1 LSRARPGAERLGLF
15 GGTFDPPHV
24 GHLAAAAACRSE
36 LELDRV
42 LLVVANEPWQK
53 VADRVPSPARLRL
66 EMVRAAVDGWPG
78 LQASAVEIRRGG
90 PSYTIDT
97 VEELR
102 RGSPGAPPELMVLI
116 GSDLVPTLPS
126 WHRSEDLRHAV
137 DLGVVVRPGADPP
150 SVPAGWRWHS
160 VVGPSLDISSSA
172 VRTALAR
179 GLRVDDMVPDAVI
192 RCIRRQA
199 LYAGGG

>member
-1 LSRARPGAERLGLF
+1 LSPARPGAERLGLF
-15 GGTFDPPHV
+15 GGTFDPPHL
-24 GHLAAAAACRSE
+24 GHLAAAAACRTE
-36 LELDRV
+36 LGLDRV

-53 VADRVPSPARLRL
+53 VVDRVPSPAGVRL
-66 EMVRAAVDGWPG
+66 EMVQAAVEGWPG
-78 LQASAVEIRRGG
+78 LEASAVEIRRGG

-102 RGSPGAPPELMVLI
+102 RGSVDMPPELVVLI

-137 DLGVVVRPGADPP
+137 ELGVVARPRADPP
-150 SVPAGWRWHS
+150 SIPAGWRWRR
-160 VVGPSLDISSSA
+160 VAGPSLDVSSSA
-172 VRTALAR
+172 VRSALVR
-179 GLRVDDMVPDAVI
+179 GLPVDGMVPCAVI
-192 RCIRRQA
+192 NCIRRQA